1 MRSGAP
7 AERSILEGARDPL
20 QARPSRMAEWEDQDE
35 KPVGATS
42 ADTACTAVVPRGG
55 MHEHKPRRM
64 RSGGVFGSGRDQRS
78 RGSHRARCEVPSSIG
93 VSSLTRRA
101 RTQLG
106 PNSGAAI
113 LRFR

>member
-1 MRSGAP
+1 MRSGAL

-20 QARPSRMAEWEDQDE
+20 QARCAGWQTGKIRDG

-42 ADTACTAVVPRGG
+42 ADTVWIAAVGRGG
-55 MHEHKPRRM
+55 MHEDKPRRM

-78 RGSHRARCEVPSSIG
+78 RGSHRARWEVPSSIG